1 MSRGGPIL
9 WRMKIE
15 LLYTAQLA
23 LEAGRASETLEVED
37 GIGIDTLIRQLA
49 ESRGGK
55 FAKLLLN
62 DQGDP
67 HPTIM
72 RIVNGEQVDRAHAP
86 KLQDGDELMLM
97 SPIAG
102 G

>member
-1 MSRGGPIL
+1 
-9 WRMKIE
+9 MKIE
-15 LLYTAQLA
+15 LCYTAQLA
-23 LEAGRASETLEVED
+23 MEAGGASETLEVEE
-37 GIGIDTLIRQLA
+37 GASIDTLIRHLA

-62 DQGDP
+62 DEGNP

-72 RIVNGEQVDRAHAP
+72 RIVNGEQIDRAHAP